1 MKTKSKEKEN
11 TGTGK
16 APVFQNRIGGI
27 RTTVWENQQSDGRIY
42 FNINLVR
49 RFKDGDDWRDS
60 STLNGVGDALASME
74 ALRCCVEFI
83 HQREAELNSDALDV

>member
-11 TGTGK
+11 TGTAK

-27 RTTVWENQQSDGRIY
+27 RATVWENQTDGRNY

-49 RFKDGDDWRDS
+49 RFKDGDEWRDS
-60 STLNGVGDALASME
+60 STLNSIADALSAME
-74 ALRCCVEFI
+74 CLRCCVEFI
-83 HQREAELNSDALDV
+83 HQREAELHSEALDV